1 MKTIAKSLMLSTT
14 VLLFASPITQTADAA
29 SIQTKQVTTES
40 DFQLPST
47 TDTIKQNIEQ
57 SFQKQEKWLQ
67 KLEVIAGQEKREQFE
82 QFFNQHVGPD
92 LKNLLEESDLTW
104 KQVEKTI
111 YQSLVK
117 SDVPFLAA
125 KSIAHFATVAL
136 KKM

>member
-29 SIQTKQVTTES
+29 SIQTKQVTAES

-92 LKNLLEESDLTW
+92 LKNLLEEPALTW

-125 KSIAHFATVAL
+125 KSIAHFATLAL

>member
-14 VLLFASPITQTADAA
+14 VLLFASPITQTAAA

>member
-14 VLLFASPITQTADAA
+14 VLLFASPISQTADAA
-29 SIQTKQVTTES
+29 SIQTKQVTAES

-67 KLEVIAGQEKREQFE
+67 KLEMVAGKEKREQFE
-82 QFFNQHVGPD
+82 QFFNQHIGPD
-92 LKNLLEESDLTW
+92 LKNLLEEPTLTW

-111 YQSLVK
+111 YQSLVN
-117 SDVPFLAA
+117 SDVPLLAA

>member
-1 MKTIAKSLMLSTT
+1 MKTIAKSLMLSTS

-29 SIQTKQVTTES
+29 SIQTKQVTAES

-92 LKNLLEESDLTW
+92 LKNLLEEPALTW

-125 KSIAHFATVAL
+125 KSIAHFATLAL

>member
-47 TDTIKQNIEQ
+47 TETIKQNIEQ

>member
-29 SIQTKQVTTES
+29 SIQTKQVTAES

-92 LKNLLEESDLTW
+92 LKNLLEEPTLTW

-111 YQSLVK
+111 YQSLVN
-117 SDVPFLAA
+117 SNVPFLAA

>member
-29 SIQTKQVTTES
+29 SIQTKQVTAES

-92 LKNLLEESDLTW
+92 LKNLLEEPALTW

-111 YQSLVK
+111 YQSLVN

-125 KSIAHFATVAL
+125 KSIAHFATLAL

>member
-1 MKTIAKSLMLSTT
+1 MKTIAKSLMLSTS

-29 SIQTKQVTTES
+29 SIQTKQVTAES

-92 LKNLLEESDLTW
+92 LKNLLEEPALTW
-104 KQVEKTI
+104 KQLEKTI

-125 KSIAHFATVAL
+125 KSIAHFATLAL

>member
-1 MKTIAKSLMLSTT
+1 MKTIAKSLMLSTS

-29 SIQTKQVTTES
+29 SIQTKQVTAES

-67 KLEVIAGQEKREQFE
+67 KLEVIAGQDKREQFE

-92 LKNLLEESDLTW
+92 LKNLLEEPALTW

-125 KSIAHFATVAL
+125 KSIAHFATLAL

>member
-67 KLEVIAGQEKREQFE
+67 KLEAIAGQEKREQFE
-82 QFFNQHVGPD
+82 QFFNQHIGPD
-92 LKNLLEESDLTW
+92 LKNLLEEPTLTW

-111 YQSLVK
+111 YQSLAN
-117 SDVPFLAA
+117 SNVPFLAA

>member
-1 MKTIAKSLMLSTT
+1 M
-14 VLLFASPITQTADAA
+14 TA
-29 SIQTKQVTTES
+29 ES

>member
-29 SIQTKQVTTES
+29 SIQTKQVTAES

-92 LKNLLEESDLTW
+92 LKDLTW

>member
-1 MKTIAKSLMLSTT
+1 MKTIAKSLMLSTS

-29 SIQTKQVTTES
+29 SIQTKQVTAES

-92 LKNLLEESDLTW
+92 LKNLLEESALTW

-125 KSIAHFATVAL
+125 KSIAHFATLAL

>member
-1 MKTIAKSLMLSTT
+1 MKTIAKSLMLSTS

-29 SIQTKQVTTES
+29 SIQTKQVTAES

-125 KSIAHFATVAL
+125 KSIAHFATLAL

>member
-29 SIQTKQVTTES
+29 SIQTKQVTAES

-111 YQSLVK
+111 YQSLIK

-125 KSIAHFATVAL
+125 KSIAHFATLAL

>member
-1 MKTIAKSLMLSTT
+1 MKTIAKSLMLSTS

-29 SIQTKQVTTES
+29 SIQTKQVTAES
-40 DFQLPST
+40 DIQLPST

-92 LKNLLEESDLTW
+92 LKNLLEEPALTW

-125 KSIAHFATVAL
+125 KSIAHFATLAL

>member
-14 VLLFASPITQTADAA
+14 VLLFASPISQTADAA
-29 SIQTKQVTTES
+29 SIQTKQVTAES

-67 KLEVIAGQEKREQFE
+67 KLEMVAGKEKREQFE
-82 QFFNQHVGPD
+82 QFFNQHIGPD
-92 LKNLLEESDLTW
+92 LKNLLEEPTLTW

-111 YQSLVK
+111 YQSLVN

>member
-1 MKTIAKSLMLSTT
+1 MKTIAKSLMLSTS

-29 SIQTKQVTTES
+29 SIQTKQVTAES

-47 TDTIKQNIEQ
+47 TNTIKQNIEQ

-92 LKNLLEESDLTW
+92 LKNLLEEPALTW

-125 KSIAHFATVAL
+125 KSIAHFATLAL

>member
-92 LKNLLEESDLTW
+92 LKNLLEEPALTW

-111 YQSLVK
+111 YQSLIK

>member
-1 MKTIAKSLMLSTT
+1 MKTIAKSLILSTT

-29 SIQTKQVTTES
+29 SIQTKQVTAES

-125 KSIAHFATVAL
+125 KSIAHFATLAL

>member
-111 YQSLVK
+111 YQSLIK

>member
-14 VLLFASPITQTADAA
+14 VLLFSSPITQTADAA
-29 SIQTKQVTTES
+29 SIQTKQVTAES

-92 LKNLLEESDLTW
+92 LKNLLEEPALTW

>member
-1 MKTIAKSLMLSTT
+1 MKTIAKSLMLSTS

-29 SIQTKQVTTES
+29 SIQTKQVTAES

-92 LKNLLEESDLTW
+92 LKDLLEEPALTW

-125 KSIAHFATVAL
+125 KSIAHFATLAL

>member
-29 SIQTKQVTTES
+29 SIQTKQVTAES

-67 KLEVIAGQEKREQFE
+67 KLEMIAGQEKREQFE

>member
-29 SIQTKQVTTES
+29 SIQTKQVTAES

-117 SDVPFLAA
+117 SDVPFLGA

>member
-117 SDVPFLAA
+117 SDVPFFAA

>member
-92 LKNLLEESDLTW
+92 LKNLLEEPALTW

>member
-29 SIQTKQVTTES
+29 SIQTKQVTAES

-92 LKNLLEESDLTW
+92 LKNLLEEPALTW

>member
-29 SIQTKQVTTES
+29 SIQTKQVTAKS

>member
-1 MKTIAKSLMLSTT
+1 MKTIAKSLMLSTS

-29 SIQTKQVTTES
+29 SLQTKQVTAES

-92 LKNLLEESDLTW
+92 LKNLLEEPALTW

-125 KSIAHFATVAL
+125 KSIAHFATLAL

>member
-14 VLLFASPITQTADAA
+14 VLLFASPITQTADGA

-111 YQSLVK
+111 YQSLIK

>member
-1 MKTIAKSLMLSTT
+1 MKTIAKSLMLSTS

-29 SIQTKQVTTES
+29 SIQTKQVTAES

-92 LKNLLEESDLTW
+92 LKNLLEEPALTW